1 MGSTT
6 YGSAVEVLSGRVLL
20 SPLDFDRSHR
30 WYADVLGLRVYREFG
45 AEGRITG
52 VVFFLGGGYLELS
65 GAGTAAP
72 LTLWLQVP
80 DVDAEHTR
88 LIASGEVTVVHAPET
103 MPWGLRE
110 MWIED
115 PDGVRIAIVEVP
127 EDHPIRRRVD

>member
-1 MGSTT
+1 MAQRA
-6 YGSAVEVLSGRVLL
+6 YGSAVEVLSSRVVL
-20 SPLDFDRSHR
+20 SPVDFDRSRH

-45 AEGRITG
+45 AGGRVTG
-52 VVFFLGGGYLELS
+52 VVFFLGGGLLELS
-65 GAGTAAP
+65 DAGTPGP

-80 DVDAEHTR
+80 DVDAEHVR
-88 LIASGEVTVVHAPET
+88 LVASGEVNVVHAPET

-115 PDGVRIAIVEVP
+115 PDGVRIAVVEVP